1 MSIGTTMERRLNDDW
16 KKNLEQEYVKNFDM
30 IRRFIDAKNG

>member
-1 MSIGTTMERRLNDDW
+1 MSIGATMENRRNGDW
-16 KKNLEQEYVKNFDM
+16 KKNLEQEYVNNFDM